1 MKYEVLDYKHS
12 EIGIRFYDGFPVKD
26 IIFEENTEIDD
37 EILDSWK
44 NGGKF
49 EDSGHDI
56 VRFGDVVVLFHSLGD
71 QGCEV
76 QNFADLSHIKKD
88 LQLTKMC
95 KLNEIQISPVD
106 TDDGYYAEINGVT
119 EDGKEINLYN
129 FIPCYSVQ
137 NGYYSSGV
145 RVVIIDNNEW
155 TEAELFSNS
164 AVEII

>member
-1 MKYEVLDYKHS
+1 MKHEVLDYKHS
-12 EIGIRFYDGFPVKD
+12 EIGVRFDDGFPVKN
-26 IIFEENTEIDD
+26 IVFEENTEIDNT
-37 EILDSWK
+37 ILDSWK
-44 NGGKF
+44 KGGKF

-56 VRFGDVVVLFHSLGD
+56 IRLGDVIILFHSLGD

-88 LQLTKMC
+88 LQLTNMS
-95 KLNEIQISPVD
+95 KLNEIRISPVD
-106 TDDGYYAEINGVT
+106 TDDGFYAEIDGVN

-145 RVVIIDNNEW
+145 GVVIIDNNEW
-155 TEAELFSNS
+155 TDAELFSNS
-164 AVEII
+164 AIEII